1 MYRKNKNNWVKHLD
15 FMILDLI
22 CLQVAF
28 FLAYTLRHR
37 TVNLYTNY
45 IYANLSIVLILIDV
59 CLLIFLNTLKNVL
72 KRGYLVEFIATI
84 KHVAIVELVAV
95 LYLFSVKDAG
105 NFSRITFFLMALFYG
120 LLTYGTRLLWKKHIL
135 RTLHLK
141 QNKSVLVIT
150 NFDRLSQVEKDIR
163 AKRYV
168 MFQISGVAVTGNMPE
183 DHPTE
188 IAGIPLVAAGDYV
201 VEYLCRE
208 WVDEVFVNLPLQ
220 SAQLDDLVRQ
230 LNEMGITVHI
240 QLADKLMFGT
250 QRQFVERLGGY
261 TVLTTSIN
269 TISTGELFVKRL
281 FDIIG
286 GLVGCVLTGILF
298 LFLAPAIKIQ
308 SPGPVFFS
316 QIRVGKNGKKFK
328 LYKFRSMYTDAE
340 ERKAQLAAENRVTD
354 GLMFKLDFDPRI
366 IGCRQL
372 PDGTVKK
379 ACTIASIGTTS
390 FFPSKPLACYG
401 DGGAMFTSDARLAER
416 LRMIA
421 NHGQKVKYHHALVGC
436 NSRLDTLQAAVLDVK
451 LRYLDEFAA
460 ARCKV
465 AARYDAAFS
474 GLDAVRKPLKS
485 AFSSHVY
492 HQYTVQLAVEK
503 RDQVQ
508 AALKERG
515 IPSMIYY
522 PLPLQEQEVMRGR
535 CRISGDLNVAS
546 RLSRSVLSLPI
557 HTEMTEEEQ
566 AYIIESIKSV
576 L

>member
-1 MYRKNKNNWVKHLD
+1 
-15 FMILDLI
+15 MILDLI

-84 KHVAIVELVAV
+84 KHVAIVELIAV

-105 NFSRITFFLMALFYG
+105 DFSRITFFLMALFYG

-168 MFQISGVAVTGNMPE
+168 MFQISGVAVIGNMPE

-240 QLADKLMFGT
+240 QLADKLMVGT

-474 GLDAVRKPLKS
+474 GLKTVRKPLKS
-485 AFSSHVY
+485 VFSSHVY

>member
-1 MYRKNKNNWVKHLD
+1 MRRYCVTGSNKKQVRVKHLD
-15 FMILDLI
+15 FYDSGSDLP
-22 CLQVAF
+22 AGGSF

-220 SAQLDDLVRQ
+220 SAQLDDLIRQ

-379 ACTIASIGTTS
+379 GIGNFIRDWS
-390 FFPSKPLACYG
+390 F
-401 DGGAMFTSDARLAER
+401 
-416 LRMIA
+416 
-421 NHGQKVKYHHALVGC
+421 
-436 NSRLDTLQAAVLDVK
+436 
-451 LRYLDEFAA
+451 DEFPQFWNVLKGDMSLG
-460 ARCKV
+460 RDETGLQ
-465 AARYDAAFS
+465 RMS
-474 GLDAVRKPLKS
+474 GSDTNCTTEAVW
-485 AFSSHVY
+485 
-492 HQYTVQLAVEK
+492 
-503 RDQVQ
+503 
-508 AALKERG
+508 
-515 IPSMIYY
+515 PSNRES
-522 PLPLQEQEVMRGR
+522 LECGR
-535 CRISGDLNVAS
+535 
-546 RLSRSVLSLPI
+546 
-557 HTEMTEEEQ
+557 
-566 AYIIESIKSV
+566 
-576 L
+576 

>member
-105 NFSRITFFLMALFYG
+105 DFSRITFFLMALFYG

-168 MFQISGVAVTGNMPE
+168 MFQISGVAVIGNMPE

-240 QLADKLMFGT
+240 QLADKLMVGT

-269 TISTGELFVKRL
+269 TISTGELLVKRL
-281 FDIIG
+281 IDIIG
-286 GLVGCVLTGILF
+286 SIIALILF
-298 LFLAPAIKIQ
+298 SPIMLIVAILVKKS
-308 SPGPVFFS
+308 SPGPIIFA
-316 QIRVGKNGKKFK
+316 QERIGLGNKPFK
-328 LYKFRSMYTDAE
+328 MYKFRSMGVQDPKKEAKEWTTKNDV
-340 ERKAQLAAENRVTD
+340 RVTPV
-354 GLMFKLDFDPRI
+354 GRVIRK
-366 IGCRQL
+366 
-372 PDGTVKK
+372 
-379 ACTIASIGTTS
+379 TS
-390 FFPSKPLACYG
+390 
-401 DGGAMFTSDARLAER
+401 
-416 LRMIA
+416 
-421 NHGQKVKYHHALVGC
+421 
-436 NSRLDTLQAAVLDVK
+436 
-451 LRYLDEFAA
+451 LDELPQFWNVLKGDMSLIGP
-460 ARCKV
+460 RPERPLFVEKFKEEIP
-465 AARYDAAFS
+465 RYMIKHQVRPGITGWAQVNGFRGDTS
-474 GLDAVRKPLKS
+474 IRSRIEHDLYYIENWSLGLDIKILFLTFFKGFVNK
-485 AFSSHVY
+485 
-492 HQYTVQLAVEK
+492 
-503 RDQVQ
+503 
-508 AALKERG
+508 
-515 IPSMIYY
+515 
-522 PLPLQEQEVMRGR
+522 
-535 CRISGDLNVAS
+535 N
-546 RLSRSVLSLPI
+546 
-557 HTEMTEEEQ
+557 
-566 AYIIESIKSV
+566 AY
-576 L
+576 

>member
-22 CLQVAF
+22 CLQLAF

-105 NFSRITFFLMALFYG
+105 DFSRITFFLMALFYG

-240 QLADKLMFGT
+240 QLAALFIQTNHLFIPVLVHGLCNFSNFFMN
-250 QRQFVERLGGY
+250 EILGWNY
-261 TVLTTSIN
+261 TVW
-269 TISTGELFVKRL
+269 KYD
-281 FDIIG
+281 DI
-286 GLVGCVLTGILF
+286 
-298 LFLAPAIKIQ
+298 
-308 SPGPVFFS
+308 
-316 QIRVGKNGKKFK
+316 
-328 LYKFRSMYTDAE
+328 
-340 ERKAQLAAENRVTD
+340 
-354 GLMFKLDFDPRI
+354 
-366 IGCRQL
+366 
-372 PDGTVKK
+372 
-379 ACTIASIGTTS
+379 
-390 FFPSKPLACYG
+390 
-401 DGGAMFTSDARLAER
+401 
-416 LRMIA
+416 
-421 NHGQKVKYHHALVGC
+421 
-436 NSRLDTLQAAVLDVK
+436 LQGV
-451 LRYLDEFAA
+451 
-460 ARCKV
+460 
-465 AARYDAAFS
+465 
-474 GLDAVRKPLKS
+474 
-485 AFSSHVY
+485 
-492 HQYTVQLAVEK
+492 LAVFYLIAGLY
-503 RDQVQ
+503 VV
-508 AALKERG
+508 
-515 IPSMIYY
+515 Y
-522 PLPLQEQEVMRGR
+522 
-535 CRISGDLNVAS
+535 
-546 RLSRSVLSLPI
+546 RSVQKKQNI
-557 HTEMTEEEQ
+557 RRKTE
-566 AYIIESIKSV
+566 K
-576 L
+576 